1 MNTSLIIT
9 TYNRPDALE
18 LVLKSVFRQSVL
30 PNEIVI
36 ADDGS
41 TPETESLISEIADN
55 SPIPII
61 HSWQENK
68 GFRLSRSRNK
78 AIARA
83 SNEYIICI
91 DGDLILHREFIKDHL
106 ENAKEGIY
114 IQGSR
119 AFLKREY
126 SKKILKNKNISE
138 PSIFS
143 SFVENRLN
151 AIRLPFITKILFS
164 RRSKNLRR
172 VRSCN
177 FSIFKKDIIR
187 VNGFNEDF
195 TSWGQ
200 EDSEFVQRL
209 FFSGVRRRNIKFSA
223 LQFHI
228 YHEQGKPNDQNISLL
243 NHTIDKG
250 NAWCENGISNHL
262 SKND

>member
-9 TYNRPDALE
+9 TYNWSEALE
-18 LVLKSVFRQSVL
+18 LVLFSVFRQSVL

-41 TPETESLISEIADN
+41 SLETECLISKIAEK
-55 SPIPII
+55 SPITII
-61 HSWQENK
+61 HSWQKDK
-68 GFRLSRSRNK
+68 GFRVARSRNK
-78 AIARA
+78 AIAKA
-83 SNEYIICI
+83 SHEYIICI
-91 DGDLILHREFIKDHL
+91 DGDMILHREFIKDHI

-114 IQGSR
+114 LQGSR
-119 AFLKREY
+119 AFLKEEY
-126 SKKILKNKNISE
+126 SKKILNNKDISL

-143 SFVENRLN
+143 SSIENRLN
-151 AIRLPFITKILFS
+151 AIRLPFFTKIFFS
-164 RRSKNLRR
+164 RTNKNLRR

-177 FSIFKKDIIR
+177 FSMFRKDIVR

-209 FFSGVRRRNIKFSA
+209 YFSGIRRRNIKFSA

-228 YHEQGKPNDQNISLL
+228 YHTQGRSNNQNISIL
-243 NHTIDKG
+243 NRTIDKG
-250 NAWCENGISNHL
+250 LTWCENGISNHL
-262 SKND
+262 SKK